1 VSAQAAP
8 PFILIGNPENR
19 RVALFQAALARQG
32 LPPAAV
38 VAWRALAED
47 PRALAAL
54 PATPALL
61 RIDAA
66 GEDDVVERAF
76 LARGYEDAQAAGVAA
91 IAPAA
96 LATLAPAR
104 GRILCPRQ
112 AHLGFLRVL
121 GDVDAVLATRP
132 LWRVLN
138 PPAEIAALFDK
149 RETWRRYSALGIPVP
164 PALELTSDA
173 SDPEALRAAMRARGW
188 RSVYVKLSC
197 GSSASCLAVYQ
208 AGPGGDAGTVMTTIE
223 LARDGWFNSLRVRRV
238 SAPERVTEILAF
250 LLREGSQVELNL
262 PKARLGG
269 RFFDTRVL
277 VIAGEPAFT
286 VVRTSTHPITNLHLG
301 GRRGDPDA
309 LRAAAPGAV
318 AAAMETCARVAA
330 AHPGVLHVG
339 VDLMYAPGFRSHAVL
354 EANAFGDLL
363 PNLTR
368 DGLDVYEW
376 QIRAALAQD
385 RTS

>member
-1 VSAQAAP
+1 VSTRVSAP
-8 PFILIGNPENR
+8 RFVLIGNPENR
-19 RVALFQAALARQG
+19 RVTLFQAALARQG
-32 LPPAAV
+32 LPPATV
-38 VAWRALAED
+38 VPWRALAED
-47 PRALAAL
+47 ARALAAL
-54 PATPALL
+54 PATPALV
-61 RIDAA
+61 RIDSA
-66 GEDDVVERAF
+66 GEDDGVERAF

-96 LATLAPAR
+96 LARLAPSR

-121 GDVDAVLATRP
+121 DDVAAVLAARP
-132 LWRVLN
+132 RWRVLN
-138 PPAEIAALFDK
+138 PPAEIATLFDK

-164 PALELTSDA
+164 PALEPTA
-173 SDPEALRAAMRARGW
+173 DPEALRAAMRARGW

-197 GSSASCLAVYQ
+197 GSSASCLAIYQ
-208 AGPGGDAGTVMTTIE
+208 ARQGALMTTIE
-223 LARDGWFNSLRVRRV
+223 QARDGWFNSLRVRVVR
-238 SAPERVTEILAF
+238 APERVAEILTF
-250 LLREGSQVELNL
+250 LLREGSQVELDL
-262 PKARLGG
+262 PKARLDN
-269 RFFDTRVL
+269 RYFDTRVL
-277 VIAGEPAFT
+277 VIAGQPAFT
-286 VVRTSTHPITNLHLG
+286 VVRTSAHPITNLHLG

-330 AHPGVLHVG
+330 AHPAALHVG
-339 VDLMYAPGFRSHAVL
+339 VDLMYTPGFRSHAVL

-376 QIRAALAQD
+376 QIRAALAQEKM
-385 RTS
+385 S

>member
-1 VSAQAAP
+1 MSARASAP
-8 PFILIGNPENR
+8 RFVLIGNPENR
-19 RVALFQAALARQG
+19 RVTLFQAALARQD
-32 LPPAAV
+32 LPPATV
-38 VAWRALAED
+38 VAWRALADD

-54 PATPALL
+54 PATPAFL

-66 GEDDVVERAF
+66 GEDDGVERAF
-76 LARGYEDAQAAGVAA
+76 LARGYSDARAAGVAT

-96 LATLAPAR
+96 LATLAPSR

-121 GDVDAVLATRP
+121 DDVAALVAARP
-132 LWRVLN
+132 RWRVLS
-138 PPAEIAALFDK
+138 PPAEIATLFDK
-149 RETWRRYSALGIPVP
+149 RETWRRYSGLGIPVP
-164 PALELTSDA
+164 PALEPTA
-173 SDPEALRAAMRARGW
+173 DPEALRAAMRARGW

-197 GSSASCLAVYQ
+197 GSSASCLAIYQ
-208 AGPGGDAGTVMTTIE
+208 AGQGALMTTIE
-223 LARDGWFNSLRVRRV
+223 QARDGWFNSLRVRVVR
-238 SAPERVTEILAF
+238 APERVAEILTF
-250 LLREGSQVELNL
+250 LLREGSQVELDL
-262 PKARLGG
+262 PKARLDN
-269 RFFDTRVL
+269 RYFDTRVL
-277 VIAGEPAFT
+277 VIAGQPAFT
-286 VVRTSTHPITNLHLG
+286 VVRTSAHPITNLHLG

-330 AHPGVLHVG
+330 AHPGALHVG
-339 VDLMYAPGFRSHAVL
+339 VDLMYTPGFRSHAVL

-376 QIRAALAQD
+376 QIRAAL
-385 RTS
+385 RMS

>member
-1 VSAQAAP
+1 MPRFV
-8 PFILIGNPENR
+8 LIGNPENR
-19 RVALFQAALARQG
+19 RVTLFQAALARQG
-32 LPPAAV
+32 LPPALV
-38 VAWRALAED
+38 VAWRALAD
-47 PRALAAL
+47 DARALAAL
-54 PATPALL
+54 PAAPALV

-66 GEDDVVERAF
+66 GEDDGVERAF
-76 LARGYEDAQAAGVAA
+76 LARGYDDARTAGVTA

-96 LATLAPAR
+96 LARLAPSR

-121 GDVDAVLATRP
+121 GDVAAVLAERP
-132 LWRVLN
+132 QWHVLN
-138 PPAEIAALFDK
+138 PPAEIATLFDK
-149 RETWRRYSALGIPVP
+149 RETWRRYSGLGIPVP
-164 PALELTSDA
+164 PALEPTA
-173 SDPEALRAAMRARGW
+173 DPESLRAAMRARGW

-197 GSSASCLAVYQ
+197 ASSASCLAIYQ
-208 AGPGGDAGTVMTTIE
+208 AGPKGEAGTIMTTIE
-223 LARDGWFNSLRVRRV
+223 QAPDGWFNSLRVRRV
-238 SAPERVTEILAF
+238 RAPERVAEILTF
-250 LLREGSQVELNL
+250 LLREGSQVERDL
-262 PKARLGG
+262 PKARLDG

-330 AHPGVLHVG
+330 AHPGALHVG
-339 VDLMYAPGFRSHAVL
+339 VDLMYTPGFRSHAVL

-376 QIRAALAQD
+376 QIRAALA
-385 RTS
+385 RG